1 MDFPQ
6 IIQQILLFVT
16 GAGLSTMVNFLIS
29 KKKEDREDFAAI
41 IQLWKDDNNR
51 LRVMEESL
59 KDRIAALEDTINDL
73 KFKLLLLETSH
84 MELPIPM
91 WIKDKKGVMLYVNK
105 EYEKLFLHPMGK
117 TASDYVGK
125 MDSDIWPADVAAKF
139 KFNDL
144 RAHGNTVYT
153 FEELPIK
160 DKVYNLF
167 VIKYPRKTGGEVIGV
182 AGIAFDKTLLT

>member
-29 KKKEDREDFAAI
+29 KKKEDREDFSAI

-59 KDRIAALEDTINDL
+59 KDRIGALEDTINDL

-91 WIKDKKGVMLYVNK
+91 WIKDEKGVMLYVNK
-105 EYEKLFLHPMGK
+105 EYERMFLHPLGK
-117 TASDYVGK
+117 TAADYVGK
-125 MDSDIWPADVAAKF
+125 LDSDFWPADVAANF
-139 KFNDL
+139 RSNDL
-144 RAHGNTVYT
+144 RAQGNAIFT
-153 FEELPIK
+153 FEQLPIK

-167 VIKYPRKTGGEVIGV
+167 VIKYPRKARGELIGI